1 MNNLPLS
8 QASPRQG
15 KSRFLNLFVCAIG
28 ILFFSGC
35 NVAESTPTFPPAL
48 LSHPTLTQ
56 VSTEA
61 ASQPSLNF
69 TQAPAWTPVVTLLP
83 EIKKQNLVELFS
95 TNGGCDFP
103 CWWGVSPGDSIQK
116 IAELGR
122 SVGKSLN
129 QDGLSYY
136 YTLSLDSINSADFD
150 VNFYVNDHNEGV
162 QRIEVS
168 LLEPSRFRDYH
179 DAFNEH
185 LSLSGLLSRFGK
197 PSDVLLIAEPLGGPG
212 VAREYFLYLLYDHQ
226 NFGATY
232 WGTVDFEDPIRI
244 CSIRVED
251 HHLKGI
257 FLSLQEPQREIIEL
271 SRFSMHQFMPLEQV
285 TSFSLDDFYR
295 IFSNPENSDCIET
308 EIGYWEE

>member
-1 MNNLPLS
+1 MNNVLFFQDGS
-8 QASPRQG
+8 GQR
-15 KSRFLNLFVCAIG
+15 KSRFVNLFACVLG

-35 NVAESTPTFPPAL
+35 NVVESTRTFPPAS
-48 LSHPTLTQ
+48 LSYPTLTQ
-56 VSTEA
+56 VSTEIV
-61 ASQPSLNF
+61 SLPSLNF
-69 TQAPAWTPVVTLLP
+69 TQIPTWTPVVTLLP
-83 EIKKQNLVELFS
+83 EIKNQNLIELFS

-103 CWWGVSPGDSIQK
+103 CWWGVGPGDSIQK

-122 SVGKSLN
+122 FVGKSLN
-129 QDGLSYY
+129 QDASSYY
-136 YTLSLDSINSADFD
+136 YTLSLDSLSSADFD
-150 VNFYVNDHNEGV
+150 VNFYVNDHNESV

-168 LLEPSRFRDYH
+168 LLEPSRFRDYYN
-179 DAFNEH
+179 AFNER

-197 PSDVLLIAEPLGGPG
+197 PSDVLLIVEPLGGPG
-212 VAREYFLYLLYDHQ
+212 VAREYFLYLLYEHQ

-251 HHLKGI
+251 YHLKGI
-257 FLSLQEPQREIIEL
+257 FLSLQEPQREIIKL